1 MDKNND
7 KIIGASQRGLAKPKM
22 IFRKEMCLQLD
33 LLMQIKLSSL
43 EGINSFSYN
52 NEMLFFTL
60 HKLSGATTQN
70 CILVLEYH

>member
-1 MDKNND
+1 
-7 KIIGASQRGLAKPKM
+7 
-22 IFRKEMCLQLD
+22 MCLQLD